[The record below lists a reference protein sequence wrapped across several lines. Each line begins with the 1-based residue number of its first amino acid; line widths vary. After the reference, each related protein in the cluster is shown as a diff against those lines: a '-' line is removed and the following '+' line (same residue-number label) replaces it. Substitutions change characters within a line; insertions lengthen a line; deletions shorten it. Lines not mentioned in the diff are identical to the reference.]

1 MALSRGAEIPVNP
14 NVTKHLAV
22 LLPFFD
28 ALTGVPRYLAAWLR
42 EFLASKIWRRGV
54 LGQGVAILLV
64 AMCAQG

>member
-42 EFLASKIWRRGV
+42 EF
-54 LGQGVAILLV
+54 
-64 AMCAQG
+64 